1 MGHRSPAVR
10 HGGMVNLPF
19 RVKGQITSGG
29 GSRVRFRTR
38 GAIEM
43 AQGAGGMPCRGGPPH
58 GFTLIELM
66 ITVAV
71 IAILA
76 AVAIPN
82 YSRYVV
88 RSNRAAIESF
98 MLEVSGAQERFL
110 VDNRA
115 YAANLGALGMAV
127 PAGLAGRYQV
137 TVAPTVAP
145 PPGYTIVATPLGSQL
160 SGDTDCG
167 TLTLTSAGAKTA
179 SGAATNCWN

>member
-10 HGGMVNLPF
+10 HGGMVNSPF
-19 RVKGQITSGG
+19 RVKGQITSGVG
-29 GSRVRFRTR
+29 GGVRFRTDW
-38 GAIEM
+38 
-43 AQGAGGMPCRGGPPH
+43 AQGAHGMSCRGGPPR
-58 GFTLIELM
+58 GFTLIEVM
-66 ITVAV
+66 ITVVV

-98 MLEVSGAQERFL
+98 MLEVSGAQERYL

-115 YAANLGALGMAV
+115 YAANLGALGMTV
-127 PAGLAGRYQV
+127 PAGLDTRYDV
-137 TVAPTVAP
+137 TVTPNAVL
-145 PPGYTIVATPLGSQL
+145 PPGYSIVATPKGSQL
-160 SGDTDCG
+160 ADTDCG

-179 SGAATNCWN
+179 SGASTNCWN